1 MNLRTVGF
9 CLTLSLGCAPAF
21 ASFELVMVGDSATK
35 SIHRFDGSTGA
46 YLGSFGSGF
55 ISNLQNLAI
64 DQATN
69 YAYVSDAGTGL
80 TRVFNYNTGVHLYD
94 YVSLGSNGSSQTLSR
109 TPNGFVVGYY
119 TGGWSLLDNSGLATN
134 YLAALQVGGT
144 IPIGMAS
151 VRHDSGNIIGAAFS
165 GASDAVASLQLLD
178 PVLGTATAKTL
189 DVTDMGAW
197 TGIGQIS
204 VSGNT
209 GTWITTTGNLRT
221 FSVDSEG
228 TTISLTGSS
237 YTPSG
242 FFTGTTRGVGMG
254 HGRTVYV
261 SGRNAANTSGIIS
274 RGVLGSSASLGTF
287 GAGILQQPMMM
298 QVVVAPEPGTL
309 VALSFGALLLRRR
322 KKS

>member
-1 MNLRTVGF
+1 
-9 CLTLSLGCAPAF
+9 
-21 ASFELVMVGDSATK
+21 MVGDSATK

-69 YAYVSDAGTGL
+69 SAYVSDAGTGL
-80 TRVFNYNTGVHLYD
+80 TRVFNYNTGVHLFD
-94 YVSLGSNGSSQTLSR
+94 YASLGSNGSGQTLAR
-109 TPNGFVVGYY
+109 IPTGFVIGYY
-119 TGGWSLLDNSGLATN
+119 TAGWSILDNSGSQTN
-134 YLAALQVGGT
+134 FVLGLQVGGT
-144 IPIGMAS
+144 SPIAMAS

-165 GASDAVASLQLLD
+165 GASAAVASLQLLN
-178 PVLGTATAKTL
+178 PSLATATAKTL
-189 DVTDMGAW
+189 DVTDMGVW
-197 TGIGQIS
+197 TELGQVS
-204 VSGNT
+204 VSGNS

-221 FSVDSEG
+221 FSVNSAG
-228 TTISLTGSS
+228 TTISMGASS
-237 YTPSG
+237 YIPTG
-242 FFTGTTRGVGMG
+242 FAPGTTRGVGMG